1 LRNERPLGWC
11 HSGGTVTTYEDQTIV
26 SSTRQ
31 TPDCESLLELV
42 QQSLENDKAIDIV
55 TIDLAGK
62 TSLADYMVVAS
73 GNSSRQVGAMGDHL
87 RRKLRS
93 IGIKGVAVEGEK
105 YCDWVLVDAGDIIIH
120 LFRPEVR
127 EFYKIER
134 LWDESLDAFE
144 GDDGNDGGPDTAESA
159 IAP

>member
-1 LRNERPLGWC
+1 
-11 HSGGTVTTYEDQTIV
+11 
-26 SSTRQ
+26 
-31 TPDCESLLELV
+31 
-42 QQSLENDKAIDIV
+42 
-55 TIDLAGK
+55 LAGK

-93 IGIKGVAVEGEK
+93 VGVKGVAMEGEK

-134 LWDESLDAFE
+134 LWDEAFDAFN
-144 GDDGNDGGPDTAESA
+144 GSDGIDGGPGTPESA